1 MINRRGFTLI
11 ELLVVIAIIAILAA
25 ILFPV
30 FAQAREQARKTS
42 CVSNFNQGVKAV
54 LMYVQDYDETMPP
67 LMTSP
72 ANFFVTY
79 DPNQGDRV
87 WPQLV
92 QSYVKNWQVFRCP
105 SDPQATDSVLIENW
119 CRVGND
125 VSYCYGIKTNLG
137 YNHLYLSPMDNNA
150 KSRGISMAGVY
161 RPANTVMLVDS
172 VWDANSAGEGI
183 GGGNWF
189 VEAPSYVGS
198 NTIYWFGGWAINEQP
213 GGQNYWRKYGGTW
226 PWHNRQRLV
235 QSGPQFPHH
244 SGVATVAW
252 VDGHVKAVRHPYD
265 LIKGVNPATYAITD
279 PNEYVWGGQ
288 P

>member
-1 MINRRGFTLI
+1 MRKRFGFTLI

-30 FAQAREQARKTS
+30 FAQARESARKTA
-42 CVSNFNQGVKAV
+42 CISNFNQGVKAV
-54 LMYVQDYDETMPP
+54 LMYIQDYDETMVP

-105 SDPQATDSVLIENW
+105 SDPNANDGVLVENW
-119 CRVGND
+119 CRVGSD
-125 VSYCYGIKTNLG
+125 VTYCYGIKTDLG
-137 YNHLYLSPMDNNA
+137 YNHLYLSPMDANA
-150 KSRGISMAGVY
+150 KHRGISLAGVF

-172 VWDANSAGEGI
+172 VWDTNSAGEGQ

-189 VEAPSYVGS
+189 VEAPAMSARTLRIGS
-198 NTIYWFGGWAINEQP
+198 VA
-213 GGQNYWRKYGGTW
+213 GQSTSSPAGRTTGASTAVHGRGTTASDW
-226 PWHNRQRLV
+226 CR
-235 QSGPQFPHH
+235 
-244 SGVATVAW
+244 
-252 VDGHVKAVRHPYD
+252 AVRSSRTTVVLRRSH
-265 LIKGVNPATYAITD
+265 G
-279 PNEYVWGGQ
+279 
-288 P
+288 

>member
-1 MINRRGFTLI
+1 
-11 ELLVVIAIIAILAA
+11 
-25 ILFPV
+25 
-30 FAQAREQARKTS
+30 
-42 CVSNFNQGVKAV
+42 
-54 LMYVQDYDETMPP
+54 MYVQDYDETMPP

-189 VEAPSYVGS
+189 
-198 NTIYWFGGWAINEQP
+198 GGWAINEQP